1 MPADQGGGA
10 AFCLALPATAEGV
23 RAALCQALTS
33 PPLHRQSPAF
43 RGAAELVL
51 AEAMNNIVEH
61 AYAGQPGRIELR
73 MQPHAGGLAVS
84 VTDWGRP
91 MPGGALPPG
100 NPPVLSAEADLPEGG
115 FGWHLIRSL
124 STDLTYARVDG
135 QNRLS
140 FLLAPGR

>member
-23 RAALCQALTS
+23 RAALRQALTS
-33 PPLHRQSPAF
+33 PPLRRQSPAF

-73 MQPHAGGLAVS
+73 MQPHAGGLAFL

-115 FGWHLIRSL
+115 FGWHLIR
-124 STDLTYARVDG
+124 
-135 QNRLS
+135 RLAS
-140 FLLAPGR
+140 GLDYRRIADRNVLRFDLLA

>member
-23 RAALCQALTS
+23 RAALRQALAS

-43 RGAAELVL
+43 RGTAELVL

-73 MQPHAGGLAVS
+73 MQPRPGGLAVS

-115 FGWHLIRSL
+115 FGWHLIR
-124 STDLTYARVDG
+124 
-135 QNRLS
+135 RLAS
-140 FLLAPGR
+140 GLDYRRAADRNVLRFDLLA

>member
-23 RAALCQALTS
+23 RAALRQALTS

-43 RGAAELVL
+43 RGAAELVQ

-73 MQPHAGGLAVS
+73 MQPCPGGLAVS

-115 FGWHLIRSL
+115 FGWHLIR
-124 STDLTYARVDG
+124 
-135 QNRLS
+135 RLAS
-140 FLLAPGR
+140 GLDYRRTAGRNVLRFDLLA

>member
-23 RAALCQALTS
+23 RAALRQALAS
-33 PPLHRQSPAF
+33 PPLHRQNPAF

-73 MQPHAGGLAVS
+73 IQQHAGGLAVS

-91 MPGGALPPG
+91 MPGDALPPG

-115 FGWHLIRSL
+115 FGWHLIR
-124 STDLTYARVDG
+124 
-135 QNRLS
+135 RLAS
-140 FLLAPGR
+140 GLDYWRTADRNVLRFDLLA